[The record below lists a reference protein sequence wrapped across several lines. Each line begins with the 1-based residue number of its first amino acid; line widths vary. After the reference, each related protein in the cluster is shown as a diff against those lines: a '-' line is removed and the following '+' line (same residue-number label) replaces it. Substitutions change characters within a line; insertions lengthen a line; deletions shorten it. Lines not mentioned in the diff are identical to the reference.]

1 MASDLHAKVYDVLA
15 AYTGLSDTRNEHI
28 AGRVAAALEADLSDA
43 EAAAAREAV
52 EDCARALDKEGA
64 RLDKLAEQRIEEERA
79 ENAPRDA
86 SDRTAAAM
94 TCAAKTKDCAKI
106 VRALP
111 PHPSGA
117 LDRMIAEAEKRGY
130 KEGWND
136 REGDLLNGIDRV
148 YGAEAS
154 RDE

>member
-15 AYTGLSDTRNEHI
+15 AYTGLSDMRNEHI
-28 AGRVAAALEADLSDA
+28 AGRVAAALEADLSAA
-43 EAAAAREAV
+43 EAAAAQEAV
-52 EDCARALDKEGA
+52 ERCAQWHDEQADRLRAITRPERSTFDAIENHEESAAVIRAL
-64 RLDKLAEQRIEEERA
+64 
-79 ENAPRDA
+79 AP
-86 SDRTAAAM
+86 
-94 TCAAKTKDCAKI
+94 
-106 VRALP
+106 P
-111 PHPSGA
+111 PSGE